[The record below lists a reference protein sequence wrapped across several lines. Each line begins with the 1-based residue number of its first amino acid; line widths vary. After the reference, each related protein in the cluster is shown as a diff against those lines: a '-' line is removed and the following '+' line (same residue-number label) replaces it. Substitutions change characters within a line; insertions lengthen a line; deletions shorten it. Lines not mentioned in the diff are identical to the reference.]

1 MRIALATRAG
11 DFVAQHF
18 GRAPAFL
25 IADVSETDGSWTI
38 LGQRDNAPACT
49 GDEQGHS
56 SAQFAETFKL
66 LEDCGAVIAVK
77 IGNHAQ
83 IELQRRGIAALEK
96 SGVVDE
102 ILDGYG
108 KYLTRQNK
116 SATPLINAV
125 VAKKAEVSD
134 HPCVAE
140 SAENRHGR
148 LHLPTSAACNIQCRF
163 CQRSCNTDEERPG
176 VSQGIIA
183 PEEAVG
189 VVARALELSPNI
201 AVVGI
206 AGPGDTLASP
216 YALDAFRRVHEAY
229 PELIKC
235 MSTNGLALPGKAREL
250 YDAGVRALT
259 VTVNAV
265 RPEITAQIVSRI
277 VYQGKIYTGEAA
289 GAILISNQLA
299 GIREAAAQGITVKV
313 NSVLIPGV
321 NDGHIVEIAKAVAEA
336 GAERH
341 NIIPLIPQYEF
352 ADTPAPTCAQTDK
365 ARAEAGRYIN
375 QFLHCA
381 HCRADACGVP
391 GETDFAEQ
399 LYSGRVL
406 ETFSHG

>member
-1 MRIALATRAG
+1 
-11 DFVAQHF
+11 VAQHF

-25 IADVSETDGSWTI
+25 IADVSEADGSWKI
-38 LGQRDNAPACT
+38 VEQRANAPACT

-56 SAQFAETFKL
+56 SAQFAETFKII
-66 LEDCGAVIAVK
+66 EDCGAVIAVK
-77 IGNHAQ
+77 IGNYAQ
-83 IELQRRGIAALEK
+83 VELQRRGISALEK

-102 ILDGYG
+102 ILDSYG
-108 KYLTRQNK
+108 KYLTRAK
-116 SATPLINAV
+116 KPLINAV
-125 VAKKAEVSD
+125 VAKKADLSD
-134 HPCVAE
+134 HPCFAE

-176 VSQGIIA
+176 VSQGIVS
-183 PEEAVG
+183 PDEAVSI
-189 VVARALELSPNI
+189 VARALELSPNI

-216 YALDAFRRVHEAY
+216 YALEAFRRVNEVY

-235 MSTNGLALPGKAREL
+235 MSTNGLALPGRARDL

-265 RPEITAQIVSRI
+265 KPEITAQIVSQI
-277 VYQGKIYTGEAA
+277 VYQGKIYTGETA

-299 GIREAAAQGITVKV
+299 GIREAVAQGITVKV

-321 NDGHIVEIAKAVAEA
+321 NDEHVAEIAKAVAEA

-352 ADTPAPTCAQTDK
+352 ADTPAPTCEQTEK
-365 ARAEAGRYIN
+365 ARAEAGKYIN

-391 GETDFAEQ
+391 GESDFSEQ
-399 LYSGRVL
+399 LYSGKVL